1 LPAGVS
7 IKVNDV
13 MSHSLGAIAVSQDG
27 DRYVNSI
34 IIRKN
39 LTIPISESRSFK
51 HKTRRNSDNEMEVYL
66 TQGEGTEVN
75 ECTVVGRYMIKDI
88 QHIES
93 GESIIDLHYSYDEN
107 GVINISGYQQETKRH
122 LVAEK
127 LPLPDDMSWLYE
139 KPKGKAMPL
148 NLIIAIDLSGSMGGR
163 PMKQARIA
171 ALEFVSKID
180 LSVHCVGIMGF
191 SDEAKMFSELTH
203 DDYLV
208 KSAIDRLDC
217 NAMGVGYGNDNNPL
231 QNAIDIS
238 DRKRDFKNILIILT
252 DGVWSSQRKAI
263 KSSDYCREVGYD
275 VIAIGFGGADKKFLQ
290 RISTNSESALLTN
303 LDDLIDSF
311 GSIAQEISQSGGT
324 TSIKWTK

>member
-1 LPAGVS
+1 ME
-7 IKVNDV
+7 KK
-13 MSHSLGAIAVSQDG
+13 
-27 DRYVNSI
+27 I
-34 IIRKN
+34 I
-39 LTIPISESRSFK
+39 TISREFGS
-51 HKTRRNSDNEMEVYL
+51 
-66 TQGEGTEVN
+66 G
-75 ECTVVGRYMIKDI
+75 GRTI
-88 QHIES
+88 
-93 GESIIDLHYSYDEN
+93 G
-107 GVINISGYQQETKRH
+107 H

-163 PMKQARIA
+163 PMKQARNA

-191 SDEAKMFSELTH
+191 SDDAKMFSELTH
-203 DDYLV
+203 DAYLV
-208 KSAIDRLDC
+208 QSAIDRLDC

-231 QNAIDIS
+231 QNAIEIF
-238 DRKRDFKNILIILT
+238 DRRRDFKNILIILT